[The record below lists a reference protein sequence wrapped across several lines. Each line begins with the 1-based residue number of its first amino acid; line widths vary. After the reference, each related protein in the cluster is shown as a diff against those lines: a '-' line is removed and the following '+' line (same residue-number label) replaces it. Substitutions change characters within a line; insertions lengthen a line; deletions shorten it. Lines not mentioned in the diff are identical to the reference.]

1 MANKKI
7 SDLTAATSVTSSY
20 LLPLVDVDA
29 SETKKATFSQVLDY
43 VTGSTIN
50 QLTASNLSGS
60 DAKFTS
66 LSASLITGSDAKFS
80 SLSGN
85 IDWSYVQS
93 TPTTLAGYG
102 ITDAALAADAVEVG
116 DDNTF
121 TGVNTFSGHYI
132 TGSITGSDAKLTSL
146 TASSI
151 EVDTITAREYHTEVV
166 SASIIYESGSTKFG
180 DDSLDTHQF
189 TGSILAGV
197 VSGTTANFTTLNG
210 DLDWSN
216 VQSTPT
222 TLSGYGITDAVTLDT
237 EQTITGRKT
246 FTTHYVTASLTGSD
260 AKLSQLSAS
269 YITGSDVKVQTLTAS
284 YMSGAVV
291 KLSTEVISPKFSNNG
306 NPLELSGNYSNF
318 YGELTFNDRID
329 VEGDAIFSGSNNIFN
344 NYSQFKGLLTGS
356 TSKFSTEVKSPKF
369 SNGGF
374 PIELSGNYSN
384 VYGEFTFNDLVH
396 LNAQI
401 SGTVGKFTSVTASF
415 KGDLDGNAETVT
427 NGVYTNTNNT
437 LTMTN
442 EFTGLITGSNLRFNN
457 GDFEYLTGSYLRGQQ
472 AVYSELTGYL
482 NFTYINDFPTYY
494 ARKDQNNVYT
504 GTYNKFDNLVTG
516 SQAIFNEVTASD
528 FVGSLDWSYVTNKP
542 TVVDA
547 SANNTFTGTYNQ
559 FTGMVSASS
568 MTASF
573 VGDGSGIYSL
583 DASQLSTGTIPNAR
597 LDPDLSYIAQFTGS
611 TETGSLTR
619 ISDNTWALR
628 EIRTDGT
635 GLNIT
640 NGNGVSGHP
649 TLSLTQSMQELA
661 SLDYTD
667 LGFLRRYYNGSAYV
681 WSLDSSIPLTGS
693 LYYDSSSV
701 DAEPVM
707 LRAYTFSTT
716 SSIDLFRMGTTD
728 TYTTA
733 SYGFTV
739 RYMRERGQTDNNLV
753 SYSIFTDDR
762 DSVNQI
768 EAFTLIQDGKL
779 GLGKPSPEFNLDVS
793 GSSRISGSLR
803 VGEGIFVG
811 DSAIDIDNVHIGTRS
826 TSTNLAFGIRTLKDN
841 TTGTNNLG
849 IGNQSLS
856 GNLGGNYNTALG
868 HESLKTNQNGSYNVG
883 VGQSALRSINGGS
896 YNIGIGAY
904 SQNSGNGQGNT
915 SIGAYS
921 QYSGGGNYNASFGYY
936 SLVSNTA
943 NYNVAIGANTL
954 PLISNSG
961 YEYNVAVGGRA
972 LAQATLNVYNN
983 VAIGFQAGE
992 TLITA
997 SNNVLIGFEAG
1008 QGETSLSDTVIIK
1021 AGSNERLRI
1030 DSAGVMDVK
1039 GPLVADV
1046 HVSGTVASPISVTSY
1061 TLSSA
1066 DRGKTLLFS
1075 SSATQD
1081 ITCSSGLDVGYNCT
1095 FVQMGS
1101 GQLILSGASGVE
1113 LLNRQSHTGSAGQ
1126 YAAVSVIVVDTD
1138 KIIIAG
1144 DTV

>member
-20 LLPLVDVDA
+20 LIPIVDTDVG
-29 SETKKATFSQVLDY
+29 ETKKATFQQVIEY
-43 VTGSTIN
+43 VTGSTLSE
-50 QLTASNLSGS
+50 LTASNLS
-60 DAKFTS
+60 
-66 LSASLITGSDAKFS
+66 GSDAKFS

-93 TPTTLAGYG
+93 TPTTLSGYG
-102 ITDAALAADAVEVG
+102 ITDAAGLTS
-116 DDNTF
+116 DNTF
-121 TGVNTFSGHYI
+121 TGTNTFTGKYI
-132 TGSITGSDAKLTSL
+132 TGSITGSDAKFGTLS
-146 TASSI
+146 A
-151 EVDTITAREYHTEVV
+151 DTITANEYNVV
-166 SASIIYESGSTKFG
+166 TVNRTTLSQDGSTKFG
-180 DDSLDTHQF
+180 DTSGDTHQF
-189 TGSILAGV
+189 TGSIYAGV

-210 DLDWSN
+210 DVDWNN

-222 TLSGYGITDAVTLDT
+222 TLAGYGITDGASLSADN
-237 EQTITGRKT
+237 T
-246 FTTHYVTASLTGSD
+246 FTGTNTFT
-260 AKLSQLSAS
+260 K
-269 YITGSDVKVQTLTAS
+269 YITGSLSGSDIKVTS
-284 YMSGAVV
+284 
-291 KLSTEVISPKFSNNG
+291 LSSSFITGSDIKVTSISSSFITGSDIKSTTITSSILRATTEVITSKVSNAG

-318 YGELTFNDRID
+318 YGEITFNDRID

-344 NYSQFKGLLTGS
+344 NYSQFKALLTGS
-356 TSKFSTEVKSPKF
+356 TGKFSTEVKSPKF

-384 VYGEFTFNDLVH
+384 FYGEITFHDLVH

-437 LTMTN
+437 LTHTN

-457 GDFEYLTGSYLRGQQ
+457 GDFEYLTGSYLRGQR
-472 AVYSELTGYL
+472 AEYSELTGYL

-516 SQAIFNEVTASD
+516 SKAIFNEITASI
-528 FVGSLDWSYVTNKP
+528 DWFYIDNKP

-568 MTASF
+568 MTSSF
-573 VGDGSGIYSL
+573 VGDGSELYSL
-583 DASQLSTGTIPNAR
+583 DASELSTGTIPNAR

-628 EIRTDGT
+628 EIRTSGT
-635 GLNIT
+635 GLNILD
-640 NGNGVSGHP
+640 GDGASGHP
-649 TLSLTQSMQELA
+649 TLSLTASMQELA
-661 SLDYTD
+661 SLAYSDT
-667 LGFLRRYYNGSAYV
+667 GFLRRFYNGSAYV

-693 LYYDSSSV
+693 LYYESSS
-701 DAEPVM
+701 AQPTM

-716 SSIDLFRMGTTD
+716 SSLDVFRMATTD
-728 TYTTA
+728 TYDSA
-733 SYGFTV
+733 SYGFTI
-739 RYMRERGQTDNNLV
+739 RYTRARGQVDNNLV

-762 DSVNQI
+762 DSANQI

-779 GLGKPSPEFNLDVS
+779 GLGKTNPEFNLDVS
-793 GSSRISGSLR
+793 GSTRVSGSLR

-811 DSAIDIDNVHIGTRS
+811 SSAIDIDNVHIGTRN
-826 TSTNLAFGIRTLKDN
+826 TSTNIAFGTRTLKDN

-849 IGNQSLS
+849 VGNQSLS
-856 GNLGGNYNTALG
+856 GNLGGNHNTAVG

-883 VGQSALRSINGGS
+883 LGNSTLKGLNGGS
-896 YNIGIGAY
+896 YNIAIGSY
-904 SQNSGNGQGNT
+904 SQNGTNGTGNT
-915 SIGAYS
+915 TIGAYS
-921 QYSGGGNYNASFGYY
+921 QYGGSANYNTSLGYY

-943 NYNVAIGANTL
+943 DYNVAIGASTL
-954 PLISNSG
+954 STISNSG
-961 YEYNVAVGGRA
+961 HQYNVAVGGRA
-972 LAQATLNVYNN
+972 LNQATTNVYNN
-983 VAIGFQAGE
+983 VAVGFQAGE
-992 TLITA
+992 SLLTA

-1008 QGETSLSDTVIIK
+1008 SGETSLTDTVIIK
-1021 AGSNERLRI
+1021 AGNNERLRI
-1030 DSAGVMDVK
+1030 DSNGNADVK
-1039 GPLVADV
+1039 GTLVADV
-1046 HVSGTVASPISVTSY
+1046 RVSGSISSPIQSTSY
-1061 TLSSA
+1061 ILSSD

-1075 SSATQD
+1075 ASATQA
-1081 ITCSSGLDVGYNCT
+1081 ITCSSGLDVGFNCT

-1101 GQLILSGASGVE
+1101 GQLILSGASGVD

-1126 YAAVSVIVVDTD
+1126 YAAVSIISIDSNTF
-1138 KIIIAG
+1138 IIAG